1 MNLHENYSLKNYNTF
16 GIDVKARYFIDITSE
31 KELQE
36 LLSSDLINQNK
47 YLVLGSGSNILL
59 TVDFDG
65 LVIKYSVKGIQII
78 EENKEQII
86 IEAAGGEIWDDLV
99 TYAVQKEYYG
109 IENLSLIP
117 GTVGAA
123 PIQNIGAYGVELKD
137 TFHHLECLK
146 ISTGLIRTFS
156 KTDCNF
162 QYRNSIFKNELKNKC
177 IITKVTLELSKAK
190 KIDLSYKSLSDQ
202 LKDVRQDDLT
212 IKLVSDTVKKIR
224 RSKLPDP
231 NVMGNAGSFFK
242 NPELTK
248 DQFAKFQKRF
258 PDAVYFKQSEDS
270 FKIAAGW
277 LIEKCGFKG
286 KRIGNTGAYEKQ
298 ALIIVNYGGAS
309 GSEIKELVEKIQND
323 VQMMFGIFLDFEV
336 NIV

>member
-16 GIDVKARYFIDITSE
+16 GVDVKARYFIDITSYN
-31 KELQE
+31 ELRS
-36 LLSSDLINQNK
+36 LLSSDLIKTNHF
-47 YLVLGSGSNILL
+47 LLLGSGSNILF
-59 TVDFDG
+59 TKDYDG
-65 LVIKYSVKGIQII
+65 IIIKYSVKGINII
-78 EENKEQII
+78 DETQDHII
-86 IEAAGGEIWDDLV
+86 VEAAGGEIWEDLV
-99 TYAVQKEYYG
+99 TYAVGKEYYG

-137 TFHHLECLK
+137 AFHHLESLE

-156 KTDCNF
+156 KTECNF

-177 IITKVTLELSKAK
+177 IITKVTLKLSKVK
-190 KIDLSYKSLSDQ
+190 KINLSYKSLSDE
-202 LKDVRQDDLT
+202 LKDVRHDDLT

-224 RSKLPDP
+224 QSKLPDP
-231 NVMGNAGSFFK
+231 RVMGNAGSFFK
-242 NPELTK
+242 NPELTNA
-248 DQFAKFQKRF
+248 QFIEFQKRF
-258 PDAVYFKQSEDS
+258 PDAAYFKQSEDS
-270 FKIAAGW
+270 YKIAAGW

-309 GSEIKELVEKIQND
+309 GSEVKELAEKIQND
-323 VQMMFGIFLDFEV
+323 VLNIFGIFLDFEV

>member
-16 GIDVKARYFIDITSE
+16 GIDVKARYFIEIITE
-31 KELQE
+31 NELQE
-36 LLSSDLINQNK
+36 LLSSDLIIKNK
-47 YLVLGSGSNILL
+47 FLVLGSGSNILF
-59 TVDFDG
+59 TGDFDG

-86 IEAAGGEIWDDLV
+86 IESAGGEIWDDLV
-99 TYAVQKEYYG
+99 TFTVEKEYYG
-109 IENLSLIP
+109 LENLSLIP

-137 TFHHLECLK
+137 FFYYLECYE
-146 ISTGLIRTFS
+146 IETGFRKKLSRAE
-156 KTDCNF
+156 CNF

-177 IITKVTLELSKAK
+177 IITKVALKLRKTK
-190 KIDLSYKSLSDQ
+190 KIDLSYKSLADE
-202 LKDVRQDDLT
+202 LKNLHQDDLT
-212 IKLVSDTVKKIR
+212 LKLISDTVKKIR

-231 NVMGNAGSFFK
+231 HLIGNAGSFFK
-242 NPELTK
+242 NPELTNV
-248 DQFAKFQKRF
+248 QFAEFQKRF

-270 FKIAAGW
+270 YKIAAGW

-286 KRIGNTGAYEKQ
+286 KRIGNSGAYEKQ

-309 GSEIKELVEKIQND
+309 GSEIRELVEKIQKD
-323 VQMMFGIFLDFEV
+323 VLEMFGIFLDFEV